1 MKDFNG
7 PRKSGGF
14 GGGSKFGGR
23 GGDRGGFGGRGGFG
37 DRGGDRG
44 GFSDRGG
51 RDFERP
57 TMHKAVCSDCGHD
70 CEVPFRPNGT
80 KPVLCSSCFSLQKGG
95 DSKPFSSRERSFES
109 PANRTMF
116 KAVCQDCGSSCE
128 VPFKPTEGKSI
139 FCSDCFRS
147 GGEQGGKSNKS
158 AGDHKDQFT
167 SLHAKLDQIISL
179 LKPAAQT
186 QVKAPAFV
194 AEVKQEKKAVKVE
207 DVKEVKTAKKAVKA
221 EAVKAPKKEKAEVKV
236 VVKKVKVA
244 KKK

>member
-23 GGDRGGFGGRGGFG
+23 GGDRGSFGGRSGF
-37 DRGGDRG
+37 GDRG

-80 KPVLCSSCFSLQKGG
+80 KPVLCSSCFSVQKGG

-179 LKPAAQT
+179 LKPAT
-186 QVKAPAFV
+186 QAKIPVVV
-194 AEVKQEKKAVKVE
+194 AEVKQDKKLAKIE
-207 DVKEVKTAKKAVKA
+207 EVKEVKSVKKAEVVK
-221 EAVKAPKKEKAEVKV
+221 VPKKEKIEAKV
-236 VVKKVKVA
+236 VVKKTKVA